1 MTGRTERTD
10 LFWEIHM
17 SKISRLFNWGVGA
30 FQIVMKN
37 KIVSTGCFLIP
48 GITHLFRPVG
58 SLDWDTMMLS
68 LLLLLYS
75 VVSIIFVLTN
85 KNELVGKGRE
95 LAGGFVKGYF
105 EGQRDNASIGQELL
119 AKDSV
124 IGEHMKESNKRLDKR
139 VEKLT
144 EKQKNTGTLGKT
156 ALLIFY
162 TLLLLLAICMF
173 LWRSIFVNIV
183 QVIFGALLIADG
195 ISSVITVRAAYKSN
209 APVKNNTV
217 LLIMGIFTI
226 VLGIVFV
233 FLPANSAA
241 LVYQIIGALLILK
254 AIGEFV
260 VVIRNRELLAS
271 VKETIHQIKEQ

>member
-1 MTGRTERTD
+1 
-10 LFWEIHM
+10 M

-48 GITHLFRPVG
+48 GITHLFKPIG

-68 LLLLLYS
+68 LLLMLYS
-75 VVSIIFVLTN
+75 VVSIIFVFTN
-85 KNELVGKGRE
+85 KNELAGKGRE

-226 VLGIVFV
+226 VDRKSTRL
-233 FLPANSAA
+233 NSSH
-241 LVYQIIGALLILK
+241 L
-254 AIGEFV
+254 
-260 VVIRNRELLAS
+260 
-271 VKETIHQIKEQ
+271 